1 MGTLNSSSVTADTT
15 GRSLIPTG
23 AGHRPTEDDTFLSE
37 DQTELASDVLI
48 KLRYV
53 VISFAL
59 PLTLINVIVFWQ
71 KDMRSATSVY
81 VIGTSFA
88 QLYYVI
94 MLAAHNVLLSTLSDP
109 MNDMMFW
116 VFTLYAASYGVASA
130 SRGIYLVMC
139 LVSVERLYAIARPL
153 HAKSFFLS
161 RRPVLCTVSAFAL
174 SFVLNVYVIA
184 KTEIREKREVGTGRT
199 VYKPAPTSLYLK
211 HKDVNLAFSLAA
223 KILLYY
229 STLSLQMVLN
239 VLTICCLRRH
249 NASQK
254 NVTSSA
260 ADDAKM
266 RRERQMTVT
275 ILFATI
281 SYVIL
286 NLPTAVH
293 HLVYNFI
300 PEKYGIYGM
309 YKNLYV
315 VLGYLFVDMELLSCG
330 IDFVWFVTLSSSY
343 RRAFCR
349 IFRIAS
355 KKTANN
361 DTSLDTVTKMEK
373 E

>member
-1 MGTLNSSSVTADTT
+1 MTESSVV
-15 GRSLIPTG
+15 PTK
-23 AGHRPTEDDTFLSE
+23 DDTLLSDE
-37 DQTELASDVLI
+37 RTKLLSDVLI
-48 KLRYV
+48 KIRYV
-53 VISFAL
+53 IIPVAL
-59 PLTLINVIVFWQ
+59 PLTLTNIIVFWQ

-81 VIGTSFA
+81 VIGTSLA

-94 MLAAHNVLLSTLSDP
+94 MLATHNVFLSTFSDP
-109 MNDMMFW
+109 TNDAVFW
-116 VFTLYAASYGVASA
+116 IFTLYFAAYGVASA
-130 SRGIYLVMC
+130 SRGMYLVMC

-161 RRPVLCTVSAFAL
+161 RRPVLCTISAFAF
-174 SFVLNVYVIA
+174 SFLLNVYIIA
-184 KTEIREKREVGTGRT
+184 KSVVKELRDESTGKT
-199 VYKPAPTSLYLK
+199 VYRPAPTSLYLYS
-211 HKDVNLAFSLAA
+211 KDVNLAFSLAA

-249 NASQK
+249 NYSQK

-266 RRERQMTVT
+266 RRERQMTMT

-300 PEKYGIYGM
+300 PEKYGMYGM
-309 YKNLYV
+309 HKNLYS
-315 VLGYLFVDMELLSCG
+315 VLGFLFVNMELLSCG
-330 IDFVWFVTLSSSY
+330 IDFVWFITLSSSY
-343 RRAFCR
+343 RKAFCR
-349 IFRIAS
+349 TFRIGL
-355 KKTANN
+355 KKMKKEKSPVTVA
-361 DTSLDTVTKMEK
+361 DTETD
-373 E
+373 

>member
-1 MGTLNSSSVTADTT
+1 MNPLNISSVTADTPNK
-15 GRSLIPTG
+15 SLML
-23 AGHRPTEDDTFLSE
+23 AGNGHKPAEDDTVLTE
-37 DQTELASDVLI
+37 DQTRLASDVLI

-53 VISFAL
+53 IISFAL
-59 PLTLINVIVFWQ
+59 PLTLVNIIVFWQ

-88 QLYYVI
+88 QLYYII

-116 VFTLYAASYGVASA
+116 VFSLYAASYGVASA

-161 RRPVLCTVSAFAL
+161 RRPVFCTVSAFAV
-174 SFVLNVYVIA
+174 SFILNVYILA
-184 KTEIREKREVGTGRT
+184 KTEIRETRDVGTGRT

-211 HKDVNLAFSLAA
+211 TKDVNLAFSLAA
-223 KILLYY
+223 KILLNY
-229 STLSLQMVLN
+229 STLCLHIVLN
-239 VLTICCLRRH
+239 VLTIWCLRRH

-254 NVTSSA
+254 NMTSSA
-260 ADDAKM
+260 ADDSRM

-275 ILFATI
+275 ILFAAI
-281 SYVIL
+281 SFVIL

-293 HLVYNFI
+293 HLVFNFI
-300 PEKYGIYGM
+300 PEKYGLYGK
-309 YKNLYV
+309 YENLYI
-315 VLGYLFVDMELLSCG
+315 VLGYLFVDMELLSFG
-330 IDFVWFVTLSSSY
+330 IDFVWFITLSSSY

-355 KKTANN
+355 KKTVNN
-361 DTSLDTVTKMEK
+361 DTSLDSVTKMEK